1 VRPAF
6 LVVDKPAGI
15 TSHDVVAA
23 VRAVTGIAKVGHTG
37 TLDPFATGVLP
48 LALGPATKLIQFVD
62 ESVKVYDAV
71 IAFGAQT
78 DTGDPS
84 GKVVREAPKPRVG
97 LDEVVEVVR
106 GFVGERMQKPPAY
119 SAVKKGGKPLYYYA
133 RKGEPVDVPA
143 RPITIHD
150 VDVRHYDQESL
161 RVVIRCSRGT
171 YARVLADEVAAAL
184 GSAGHLAAL
193 ERPRSGP
200 FYLEDAIDMARLA
213 VFVAAESGHTWE
225 EVLLRRSRKAERV
238 PWKRR
243 EEVLE
248 ALTRRPPRHRCTPGG
263 ARWSTAPPASW
274 MWHRRPLS
282 AGPWRRTHCDC
293 REHRP
298 RSLDATRRG
307 QTLTRPLE
315 RGIEAVLHDSR
326 LLRERREGH
335 QSTRYAMPTPLR
347 MPGLWRE

>member
-1 VRPAF
+1 MRPAF
-6 LVVDKPAGI
+6 LVIDKPAGI

-37 TLDPFATGVLP
+37 TLDPFATGALP

-84 GKVVREAPKPRVG
+84 GKVVREAPKPCVD
-97 LDEVVEVVR
+97 LAEVLEVVR

-133 RKGEPVDVPA
+133 RKGEPVEVPA

-150 VDVRHYDQESL
+150 IDVRHYDQDTL

-213 VFVAAESGHTWE
+213 VLAAAEPGHTWE
-225 EVLLRRSRKAERV
+225 EVLLHRSRKGERV

-248 ALTRRPPRHRCTPGG
+248 AL
-263 ARWSTAPPASW
+263 APW
-274 MWHRRPLS
+274 MRRPLDVLKHLPL
-282 AGPWRRTHCDC
+282 ADLRATDARRVARGGPPPPPPPGCGIGDRYLLVHGDELIAVAESTIHGPSTLRVV
-293 REHRP
+293 
-298 RSLDATRRG
+298 G
-307 QTLTRPLE
+307 Q
-315 RGIEAVLHDSR
+315 S
-326 LLRERREGH
+326 
-335 QSTRYAMPTPLR
+335 
-347 MPGLWRE
+347 